1 MRDQIQH
8 PRPEARMREEE
19 REALRAKQRSKNLAV
34 LAGLVGL
41 AVLFY
46 AITILKMAP
55 NLS

>member
-1 MRDQIQH
+1 MSDH
-8 PRPEARMREEE
+8 VLEE
-19 REALRAKQRSKNLAV
+19 RPAEDERAALRARQRSKNLVV

>member
-1 MRDQIQH
+1 MSDQISET
-8 PRPEARMREEE
+8 RPAQDEQA
-19 REALRAKQRSKNLAV
+19 ALRARQRSKNLAV